1 MTSERSSVASRV
13 LAAGLGGY
21 FLANAAAAL
30 GSAVIPVTPVEAVTW
45 MTVAAFL
52 IYLVAILWAF
62 AARSALRAWI
72 GIGGPA
78 LGCMA
83 AVLVIGRA

>member
-1 MTSERSSVASRV
+1 VTSERLSVASRV

-30 GSAVIPVTPVEAVTW
+30 GSAVLPGTRVEAVTW
-45 MTVAAFL
+45 MTTAAFL
-52 IYLVAILWAF
+52 AHLIAILWAF

-78 LGCMA
+78 LACMV

>member
-1 MTSERSSVASRV
+1 MTSERLNVASRV

-21 FLANAAAAL
+21 FLANSATAL
-30 GSAVIPVTPVEAVTW
+30 GSAVLRVTRVEAVTW
-45 MTVAAFL
+45 MTMAAFL
-52 IYLVAILWAF
+52 VYLVAILWAF
-62 AARSALRAWI
+62 AAHSAPRAWI

-78 LGCMA
+78 LACMV